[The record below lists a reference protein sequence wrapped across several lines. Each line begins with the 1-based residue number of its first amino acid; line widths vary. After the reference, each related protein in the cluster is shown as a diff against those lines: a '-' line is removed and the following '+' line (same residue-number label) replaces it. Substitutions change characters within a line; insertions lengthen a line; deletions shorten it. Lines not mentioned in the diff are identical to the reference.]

1 MRKQGAARGYEMPMP
16 RQAQTALIDVCDRL
30 RANPTVQVRTDTAKR
45 VGILLSAESL
55 TLPERQT
62 ALAILE
68 ELVHDV
74 EKEVRGALAIHVAS
88 CAILPPGLA
97 RTIAEDLDAISL
109 PFIRVSPALSD
120 SDLMAIIGFGNSAK
134 QVAIATRKTVS
145 GPVTRALI
153 STRNTAVVTVLL
165 RNDGADIS
173 ELSFHEIMNDFEG
186 DAAVQSLLVER
197 VSLPLTVIERLIQ
210 VISDVLR
217 ERLIERHDLPQV
229 IATELLN
236 QARER
241 ALMHGGVS
249 IPRAFDVEVFAGRL
263 KSKGQLTPTLLMR
276 ALFMGDMHFFEAG
289 LAVLAG
295 VSVRSAAA
303 LIADR
308 GPLGFQSLYEKAG
321 LPQVFFRA
329 YRIALDVLC
338 PFQVDGHGGWSPACV
353 QLILDRV
360 MLEYDEACPAD
371 LEYFLSQMSRGML
384 GRADRQGRY

>member
-1 MRKQGAARGYEMPMP
+1 MPMP
-16 RQAQTALIDVCDRL
+16 RQAQTALIDVCERL
-30 RANPTVQVRTDTAKR
+30 RANPTVEVRTDTARR
-45 VGILLSAESL
+45 VGTLLSAESL

-74 EKEVRGALAIHVAS
+74 EQEVRGALAIHVAS
-88 CAILPPGLA
+88 CAILPPILA
-97 RTIAEDLDAISL
+97 RTIADDLEAISL
-109 PFIRVSPALSD
+109 PFIRVSPALFD
-120 SDLMAIIGFGNSAK
+120 SDLVAIIDSGNAAK
-134 QVAIATRKTVS
+134 QIAIATRKTVS
-145 GPVTRALI
+145 GPVTKALI
-153 STRNTAVVTVLL
+153 GTHNAAVVTVLL

-173 ELSFHEIMNDFEG
+173 EPSYHWIMDDFEA
-186 DAAVQSLLVER
+186 DAGVQCLLVER
-197 VSLPLTVIERLIQ
+197 PSLPLTVTERLIQ
-210 VISDVLR
+210 VVSDVLR
-217 ERLIERHDLPQV
+217 DRLIERHDLPPV

-249 IPRAFDVEVFAGRL
+249 VPRAFDVEVFAGCL

-276 ALFMGDMHFFEAG
+276 ALCMGDMHFFEAG

-295 VSVRSAAA
+295 ISVRSAAA

-308 GPLGFQSLYEKAG
+308 GPLGFLSLYEKAG
-321 LPQVFFRA
+321 LPQAFFRA
-329 YRIALDVLC
+329 YRVALDVLG
-338 PFQVDGHGGWSPACV
+338 PLQVGDHGGWSPACV
-353 QLILDRV
+353 QTILDRV

-384 GRADRQGRY
+384 GRADRQGRD